1 MNSSTGFLGIP
12 EKKFLFLDTKESAYV
27 IREGFSPIIK
37 TWNYACGDESTS

>member
-12 EKKFLFLDTKESAYV
+12 PKKFLFLDTKESAYV

-37 TWNYACGDESTS
+37 TRNYSCGIESTS

>member
-27 IREGFSPIIK
+27 IREGFSPIIE
-37 TWNYACGDESTS
+37 TRNYACGNESTS